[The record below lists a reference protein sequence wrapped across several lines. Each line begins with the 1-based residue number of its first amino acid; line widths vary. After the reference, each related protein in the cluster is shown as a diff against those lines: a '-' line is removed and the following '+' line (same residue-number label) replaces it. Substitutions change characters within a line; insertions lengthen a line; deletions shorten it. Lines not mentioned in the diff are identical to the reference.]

1 MKAKGLDRG
10 LTLLKCVFKWSSCS
24 SSIIISIPLTQ
35 ICSPQFTSIL
45 YFVTLSPLDIVVMR
59 LETRSRGEL
68 TRNFPAA
75 WPGNT
80 QRRPHSKAGWT
91 TLESRDTAK
100 DPSSRAAM
108 LGQRWDDRVIL
119 KGDISKSVCWRAKD
133 GKVTEG
139 ILCMRK
145 LRSDKS
151 TPVNNVFENP
161 SRRNSFL
168 VWISN
173 IGGFGKARIGPST
186 TFVTNQ
192 GRFVVSVEQRTVRPP
207 LLEPSIAALYT
218 SATYIASFEEGSMQ
232 CMRARDYFPP
242 VSLILLSPTIP

>member
-1 MKAKGLDRG
+1 
-10 LTLLKCVFKWSSCS
+10 
-24 SSIIISIPLTQ
+24 
-35 ICSPQFTSIL
+35 
-45 YFVTLSPLDIVVMR
+45 
-59 LETRSRGEL
+59 
-68 TRNFPAA
+68 
-75 WPGNT
+75 
-80 QRRPHSKAGWT
+80 
-91 TLESRDTAK
+91 
-100 DPSSRAAM
+100 M

-119 KGDISKSVCWRAKD
+119 KGDISKSVFWRAKD

-151 TPVNNVFENP
+151 TPVNN
-161 SRRNSFL
+161 
-168 VWISN
+168 WISN